1 MINGIDVS
9 HHNDIKWNSILSLN
23 LSQNLYFVFIKAS
36 EGVSNPDA
44 KFAANRAGSA
54 TAGLLSGAYHFFL
67 PTTDPAAQANA
78 LATQIGALAPGDLPP
93 VVDIEWTKIVNQKK
107 QVVRKELWSMIPAA
121 QRPVVIGE
129 FLDAVEQR
137 LGVKPI
143 IYTAVSFWQDFIV
156 KGNTAA
162 ALARFTQNPLWIV
175 NIKGHLTV
183 PTPFAKA
190 TLVQNGFGELA
201 PKNATP
207 FEKLDHDFFNGSLF
221 ELLRLT
227 TKGKVFAKNA
237 PVSAFA
243 RDFQQALK
251 MRGFYKEKLDGD
263 FGKKTEQAVKD
274 FQKSLALPVT
284 GVVDEVTWKMLLV

>member
-9 HHNDIKWNSILSLN
+9 HHNDISWPAILNLN

-36 EGVSNPDA
+36 EGLNNPDA

-67 PTTDPAAQANA
+67 PTTDPAAQAQA
-78 LATQIGALAPGDLPP
+78 LVSQIGALAPGDLPP
-93 VVDIEWTKIVNQKK
+93 VVDIEWTKIMRGR
-107 QVVRKELWSMIPAA
+107 QVVRKELWNLVPAA
-121 QRPVVIGE
+121 QRVVIIGE

-156 KGNTAA
+156 HGNTPAT
-162 ALARFTQNPLWIV
+162 LARFVQHPLWIV
-175 NIKGHLTV
+175 NIRGNLTV
-183 PTPFAKA
+183 PAPWGKA
-190 TLVQNGFGELA
+190 TFVQNGFGELA
-201 PKNATP
+201 PKNATD

-221 ELLRLT
+221 GLLSLA
-227 TKGKVFAKNA
+227 TKGKVFAKKA
-237 PVSAFA
+237 PVSPFV

-251 MRGFYKEKLDGD
+251 AKGFYRDILDGD
-263 FGKKTEQAVKD
+263 FGKNTEQAVKA
-274 FQKSLALPVT
+274 FQKSIHLPVS
-284 GVVDEVTWKMLLV
+284 GVIDEVTWKMLVV